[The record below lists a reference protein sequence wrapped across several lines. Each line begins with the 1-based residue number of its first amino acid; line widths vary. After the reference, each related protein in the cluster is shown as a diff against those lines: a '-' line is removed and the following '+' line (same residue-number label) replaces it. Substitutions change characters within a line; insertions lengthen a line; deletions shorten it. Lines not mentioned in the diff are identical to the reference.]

1 MSIPFLLID
10 FSLKSILLDIRMA
23 TPACFLGPFAWKTF
37 SQPFTLS
44 RCLSLWLRC
53 VSCKQQ
59 NVGSCFRIQS
69 LSLCLF
75 IGELSPLILSDIN
88 DQWLLTPVIIFLFLF
103 FFCVV
108 EFVCFPSLSCVC
120 EGSLDV

>member
-1 MSIPFLLID
+1 MFLVNSR
-10 FSLKSILLDIRMA
+10 SLD
-23 TPACFLGPFAWKTF
+23 PVF
-37 SQPFTLS
+37 
-44 RCLSLWLRC
+44 
-53 VSCKQQ
+53 VS
-59 NVGSCFRIQS
+59 F